1 MSFSATGGH
10 PKPFQ
15 YSPLPSS
22 KHIRLLILQRL
33 RRYGDP
39 IYADLEHGDVTGD
52 PKYHALSYS
61 WGMNADSDASF
72 CQSINVRGTMLAI
85 TQNLFEGLQRLLSSR
100 DEPSDL
106 EAYSAFRRWQRSMDQ
121 ELSGWDP
128 NALLRLWVDAVC
140 INQKEPEE
148 QSSQVAMMADI
159 YSKAWGTLIWLGEG
173 QYGDDYQTWLFFHR
187 LSTGNARIPE
197 IGYSRY

>member
-10 PKPFQ
+10 SKPFQ
-15 YSPLPSS
+15 YRPLPSS

-39 IYADLEHGDVTGD
+39 IYADLEHGDITGD

-72 CQSINVRGTMLAI
+72 CQSINVRGTTLAN
-85 TQNLFEGLQRLLSSR
+85 TLNLFEGLQRLLSSR
-100 DEPSDL
+100 DEPSNL

-128 NALLRLWVDAVC
+128 NAPLRLWVDAVC
-140 INQKEPEE
+140 INQKDPEE
-148 QSSQVAMMADI
+148 QSSQVA
-159 YSKAWGTLIWLGEG
+159 
-173 QYGDDYQTWLFFHR
+173 
-187 LSTGNARIPE
+187 
-197 IGYSRY
+197 